1 MNYHYSDD
9 PDLRCAIDTD
19 PDSNSEQAQLF
30 NQLRHDVQGWDPDEY
45 LPPLTLA

>member
-1 MNYHYSDD
+1 MNYHYPDD

-30 NQLRHDVQGWDPDEY
+30 NQLRHDVQG
-45 LPPLTLA
+45 